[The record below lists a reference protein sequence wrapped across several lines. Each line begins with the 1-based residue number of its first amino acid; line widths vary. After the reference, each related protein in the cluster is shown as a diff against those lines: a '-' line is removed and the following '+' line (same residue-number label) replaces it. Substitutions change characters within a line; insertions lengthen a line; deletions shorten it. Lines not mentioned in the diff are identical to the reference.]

1 MPIDFIYKKIKNT
14 LKKID
19 MRLERAKYS
28 YIDKLP
34 KNIEYFEGGLYD
46 AIYEASCKWPHN
58 IALEYFDSQITY
70 KELIKRINKVAA
82 ALKAI
87 GAEKGDR
94 ITICMPNTPE
104 AIYMLYAINEIGA
117 VANMVHPLSSEK
129 EIEDY
134 LNQANSK
141 IMLCVDISYPK
152 VEAIIKNTN
161 VEQVVVVSPTR
172 SMDIVV
178 RAVYKLTKGRKNHI
192 KKSQH
197 VIMWDRFLSKAN
209 KYIGNPHARVNAKDE
224 AIIMYSGGT
233 TGKPKG
239 IILTNLNFNA
249 QALGAKYLVP
259 ELFKTEYSFMAFLP
273 NFHAFGFGCCIH
285 MPLYFGARAF
295 LIPQFNPK
303 KFKSYITKYKVNI
316 LVGVPTVF
324 DYLTKLKFRKDDLKD
339 VKFVVSGGDM
349 ISMSN
354 KERINE
360 FLAAHGSK
368 AIIENGYGLTEASGG
383 FIFSPRS
390 VAEDPDAIGYALPD
404 NEVVI
409 MDLKTKKPA
418 KTGADGEILV
428 RGLCVMK
435 GYLNKPKE
443 TTEAFIVVNGKKYLR
458 TGDIGY
464 LDERGVVHFRA
475 RLKRMI
481 ISNGYNIYPANIEDV
496 TLKCKLVNSCAVVGR
511 EDKLRGEKVVVFAVL
526 NPDASERSARKE
538 LNNIYRKYLAKY
550 EIPREIRFIPELPKT
565 KLAKVDFKALEQ
577 L

>member
-1 MPIDFIYKKIKNT
+1 MPLEFIYNKIKNT
-14 LKKID
+14 LRKID
-19 MRLERAKYS
+19 MKLERAKYG
-28 YIDKLP
+28 YIDRLP
-34 KNIEYFEGGLYD
+34 KNISYFDGGLYD

-58 IALEYFDSQITY
+58 IALEYFNTQITY
-70 KELIKRINKVAA
+70 KELIKKINKVAA

-87 GAEKGDR
+87 GAEKGDH
-94 ITICMPNTPE
+94 ITVCMPNTPE
-104 AIYMLYAINEIGA
+104 AVYMIYAINEIGA

-134 LNQANSK
+134 LNQASSN

-152 VEAIIKNTN
+152 VEAIIKNTEL
-161 VEQVVVVSPTR
+161 EQVVVVSPTR
-172 SMDIVV
+172 SMDFIVRV
-178 RAVYKLTKGRKNHI
+178 IYKLTKGRKNHI
-192 KKSQH
+192 KKSQR
-197 VIMWDRFLSKAN
+197 VTTWDQFLSKAN
-209 KYIGNPHARVNAKDE
+209 KFVGNPHARINSNDD

-239 IILTNLNFNA
+239 IVLSNLNFNA

-303 KFKSYITKYKVNI
+303 KFKKYITKYKVSI

-324 DYLTKLKFRKDDLKD
+324 DYLTKIKFRKDALKH

-349 ISMSN
+349 ISMSS
-354 KERINE
+354 KEKIND
-360 FLAAHGSK
+360 FLKAHGSK

-390 VAEDPDAIGYALPD
+390 VAEEPDAIGFPIPD
-404 NEVVI
+404 NDVII
-409 MDLKTKKPA
+409 MDLA
-418 KTGADGEILV
+418 TGKEAELGSDGEILV
-428 RGLCVMK
+428 SGLSVMK

-443 TTEAFIVVNGKKYLR
+443 TEEAFITIGKKKYLR

-464 LDERGVVHFRA
+464 IDKRGLVHFRS

-511 EDKLRGEKVVVFAVL
+511 EDKLRGEKVVVFVVL
-526 NPDASERSARKE
+526 NKDATERTTKKE
-538 LNNIYRKYLAKY
+538 LSQIYKKYLAKY
-550 EIPREIRFIPELPKT
+550 EIPREIRFIDELPKT